1 MGFLQNLTDDQ
12 TAMLGCGAVLLAAF
26 VMMSLSYHVG
36 NAVRGNKQ
44 ASRPQITPQRR
55 QTTVVAEERRRAA

>member
-26 VMMSLSYHVG
+26 VVMTLSYHVG
-36 NAVRGNKQ
+36 NAVRGGHKSSNRVTTER
-44 ASRPQITPQRR
+44 RPTS
-55 QTTVVAEERRRAA
+55 TVVEERRRAA

>member
-12 TAMLGCGAVLLAAF
+12 TAMLGCGAVLLVAF

-36 NAVRGNKQ
+36 NAVRGGRSSLHQ
-44 ASRPQITPQRR
+44 VAPRR
-55 QTTVVAEERRRAA
+55 RATTAVVEERRRAA

>member
-36 NAVRGNKQ
+36 NAVRG
-44 ASRPQITPQRR
+44 SRTSSIPVTTERR
-55 QTTVVAEERRRAA
+55 QAAPVVEERRRAA